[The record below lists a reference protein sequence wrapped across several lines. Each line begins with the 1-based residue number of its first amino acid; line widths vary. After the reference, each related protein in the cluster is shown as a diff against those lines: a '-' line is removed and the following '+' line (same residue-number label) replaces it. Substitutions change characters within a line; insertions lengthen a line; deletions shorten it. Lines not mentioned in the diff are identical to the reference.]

1 MLGKEITIG
10 GYLPGDSIL
19 HRLDARTK
27 LLCFLTLLLVVLFS
41 SRPHTLIAPILLSG
55 VAMAASRLG
64 WRVWINGLSR
74 FRLMLLVTLSLN
86 LFMDTDG
93 APIQFMGYVTPFSYE
108 GLERSLFFVAKIALA
123 VTISLALTFTTLPW
137 DLVRGL
143 EFFIRP
149 LNSFGIST
157 KETSMVL
164 FLALRFVPLL
174 QEEWRQL
181 IEAQESRGIDFGS
194 GGVSVRSRRLLSVFI
209 PAIMMVFRK
218 SEELSTAMIA
228 RGFRPGEERTEYVTL
243 TFTWVDCCTMSVVMV
258 AVCLSL
264 VS

>member
-41 SRPHTLIAPILLSG
+41 SRPHTLIAPILLSA
-55 VAMAASRLG
+55 VAMVASGLG

-108 GLERSLFFVAKIALA
+108 GLERSLFFCRQNSVGCHHLIG
-123 VTISLALTFTTLPW
+123 VDIHDTSLGPGSWVGILYQATE
-137 DLVRGL
+137 LVWNFHEGNFHGVVSSSEVCSTSAGRMETVDRSPGIERYRL
-143 EFFIRP
+143 QIR
-149 LNSFGIST
+149 
-157 KETSMVL
+157 
-164 FLALRFVPLL
+164 RC
-174 QEEWRQL
+174 
-181 IEAQESRGIDFGS
+181 
-194 GGVSVRSRRLLSVFI
+194 
-209 PAIMMVFRK
+209 
-218 SEELSTAMIA
+218 
-228 RGFRPGEERTEYVTL
+228 FRP
-243 TFTWVDCCTMSVVMV
+243 FPQII
-258 AVCLSL
+258 VCFYSCDNDGF
-264 VS
+264 